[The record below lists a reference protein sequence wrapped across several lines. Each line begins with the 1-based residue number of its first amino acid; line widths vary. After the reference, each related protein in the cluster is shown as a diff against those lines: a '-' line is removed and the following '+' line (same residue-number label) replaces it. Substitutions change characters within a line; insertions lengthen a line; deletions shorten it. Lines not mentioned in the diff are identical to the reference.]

1 MNQPPNW
8 PSKNPPARSGKNY
21 GLSGSVAR
29 WRRPIGVAEGTWD
42 YVTDRSIA
50 DHYDA
55 FVADTPLCRVDESI
69 LREIHPEIKKDSA
82 QASEAADSTQ
92 KPLIFDFGC
101 GTGRAAFPLALRGY
115 EVLGIDL
122 SQEMLRVIQA
132 KQSAPCSPKIGTLR
146 ANLVQLE
153 CLASDT
159 ADHGICLF
167 STLGMIQNRRHRR
180 TFLRHANRI
189 IKPGGGLLI
198 HVHNRWAALR
208 EYRGIR
214 ALLKSWLN
222 ATREKDS
229 EFGDTC
235 YAYRG
240 LEKMFMHRFSKR
252 ELRADLDAT
261 GWDVNRQWRI
271 SIDGSSMAHPA
282 AIAGGFFIHATAT
295 RLK

>member
-1 MNQPPNW
+1 MNQPPKW
-8 PSKNPPARSGKNY
+8 PSKTPPARSGKNC

-29 WRRPIGVAEGTWD
+29 WRRPAGVAEGTWD

-69 LREIHPEIKKDSA
+69 LREILPEIKKDSTPTSKTA
-82 QASEAADSTQ
+82 EAAQTSRV
-92 KPLIFDFGC
+92 FDFGC

-122 SQEMLRVIQA
+122 SQQMLQVVHA
-132 KQSAPCSPKIGTLR
+132 KQAAADSPRIGTLR

-153 CLASDT
+153 CLAEDT

-167 STLGMIQNRRHRR
+167 STLGMIQTRTHRR
-180 TFLRHANRI
+180 SFLRHANRI

-198 HVHNRWAALR
+198 HVHHRWAALR
-208 EYRGIR
+208 EHRGIR
-214 ALLKSWLN
+214 ALLKSWLTS
-222 ATREKDS
+222 TREKES
-229 EFGDTC
+229 EFGDTY

-240 LEKMFMHRFSKR
+240 LDKMFMHRFSKR
-252 ELRADLDAT
+252 ELRVDLEAT
-261 GWDVNRQWRI
+261 GWSVDRVWRV
-271 SIDGSSMAHPA
+271 SIDGSGFAHPA
-282 AIAGGFFIHATAT
+282 EIAGGFFFHATSNWS
-295 RLK
+295 R